1 MNKKGKIDLLSI
13 AIAVIII
20 LLIIYFIKKL
30 IGG

>member
-1 MNKKGKIDLLSI
+1 MNKKVKIDLLSI